1 MLGRYSRSISWAAG
15 RISAEWRPAPETT
28 GGDSRVESPVCYGKE
43 ITMELKKLSRNALLL
58 AFSSALLFSVTQ
70 QSYAQTVCSN
80 QTGANGG
87 FFYTFWK
94 DTGSACMTMGSGG
107 NYDVNWNLGSG
118 NMVVGKGWSTGSSSR
133 RIGYNAGI
141 WQPNGNAYL
150 ALYGW
155 TRNPLIE
162 YYVVDSWGTFR
173 PPGGTSIGSVNTDG
187 GTYQIYRTQ
196 RVNAPSIDGTRTFF
210 QYWSVRTSKRPTGS
224 NQTITFAN
232 HVNAWRNLGLNLGSH
247 VYQVMATEGFQSSGR
262 SNLTVWQQ

>member
-15 RISAEWRPAPETT
+15 RISAEWRPAPGTT

-80 QTGANGG
+80 QTGTNGG

-118 NMVVGKGWSTGSSSR
+118 NMVVGKGWSTGSSTR
-133 RIGYNAGI
+133 TVGYNAGI

-150 ALYGW
+150 ALYG
-155 TRNPLIE
+155 
-162 YYVVDSWGTFR
+162 
-173 PPGGTSIGSVNTDG
+173 
-187 GTYQIYRTQ
+187 
-196 RVNAPSIDGTRTFF
+196 
-210 QYWSVRTSKRPTGS
+210 
-224 NQTITFAN
+224 
-232 HVNAWRNLGLNLGSH
+232 
-247 VYQVMATEGFQSSGR
+247 
-262 SNLTVWQQ
+262 

>member
-1 MLGRYSRSISWAAG
+1 MKSKAI
-15 RISAEWRPAPETT
+15 RPLTI
-28 GGDSRVESPVCYGKE
+28 
-43 ITMELKKLSRNALLL
+43 ITFNLALVACLC
-58 AFSSALLFSVTQ
+58 AKQAN
-70 QSYAQTVCSN
+70 AQTVCSN
-80 QTGANGG
+80 QTGTQGG

-94 DTGSACMTMGSGG
+94 DTGSACMTLGAGG

-133 RIGYNAGI
+133 RVGYNAGI

-173 PPGGTSIGSVNTDG
+173 PPGGTSIGSVSTDG

>member
-1 MLGRYSRSISWAAG
+1 MMREAIRPFTKIMFFTGTTVGGSRL
-15 RISAEWRPAPETT
+15 
-28 GGDSRVESPVCYGKE
+28 ESPVYYEKE
-43 ITMELKKLSRNALLL
+43 VAMDLKKLSRKGLLL
-58 AFSSALLFSVTQ
+58 GFLFVLLFSVTQ
-70 QSYAQTVCSN
+70 QSNAQTVCSN
-80 QTGANGG
+80 QTGTNNG
-87 FFYTFWK
+87 FFYSFWK

-133 RIGYNAGI
+133 SVGYNAGI

-173 PPGGTSIGSVNTDG
+173 PPGGTPIGSVTTDG
-187 GTYQIYRTQ
+187 GTYDIYRAQ

-210 QYWSVRTSKRPTGS
+210 QYWSVRRTKRPTGS

-232 HVNAWRNLGLNLGSH
+232 HVNAWRNVGLNLGSH
-247 VYQVMATEGFQSSGR
+247 VYQIMATEGFQSSGR
-262 SNLTVWQQ
+262 SNLTVWSQ

>member
-1 MLGRYSRSISWAAG
+1 VADGPRNN
-15 RISAEWRPAPETT
+15 
-28 GGDSRVESPVCYGKE
+28 GGASRVESPVCYGKE

-70 QSYAQTVCSN
+70 QSYAQTICSN
-80 QTGANGG
+80 QTGANNG

-107 NYDVNWNLGSG
+107 NYDVNWNLGGG

-133 RIGYNAGI
+133 RVGYNAGI

-173 PPGGTSIGSVNTDG
+173 PPGGTSIGTVNTDG
-187 GTYQIYRTQ
+187 GTYQIFRTQ

-262 SNLTVWQQ
+262 SNLTVWSQ